1 MFLAFLG
8 GRMLHLR
15 GWPLLNRTLHLRG
28 WTLLNRM
35 LHLRRRTLH
44 LRSGMLYLGS
54 RACFLP
60 GWGWAHLG
68 GRPRLL
74 DRSGMRL
81 HRLDRALWLVW
92 P

>member
-1 MFLAFLG
+1 MLLWRRMFLAFL
-8 GRMLHLR
+8 RS
-15 GWPLLNRTLHLRG
+15 RTLHLRG
-28 WTLLNRM
+28 RTLLDRT
-35 LHLRRRTLH
+35 LHLRNRALH

-74 DRSGMRL
+74 DRSRMRL
-81 HRLDRALWLVW
+81 HRLDRALGLVW